1 MTRHLPAAAFI
12 ASLLIAAG
20 AAQAGTAANDRMFN
34 GKSIHG
40 EVVAATQGAR
50 VVNADAGKAINVN
63 CGDVVTFKSAGKDFT
78 WKFNSAG
85 HRAFDLRDIAPAG
98 FSSKPLMVYVSK
110 SEAERG

>member
-1 MTRHLPAAAFI
+1 MNRTLSASALI
-12 ASLLIAAG
+12 ASLLFAVG
-20 AAQAGTAANDRMFN
+20 AAQAGTAGNDRMFN
-34 GKSIHG
+34 GKSVHG

-50 VVNADAGKAINVN
+50 VVNVDAGKAINVN

-98 FSSKPLMVYVSK
+98 FSSKSLMVYVSK